1 MVCYN
6 SGRND
11 VKIQEMART
20 DGRTDGRSVGGRSR
34 VYQFSRMGRLLHFPP
49 WYNRPEPRF

>member
-34 VYQFSRMGRLLHFPP
+34 VYQIFSDG
-49 WYNRPEPRF
+49 